1 MRSQG
6 DYGRFWFTFLCRGAR
21 TAELGEIKEWQAQR
35 RTIPA
40 IRIFG
45 IAGEAHRKNVRL

>member
-6 DYGRFWFTFLCRGAR
+6 DYGRFWFTFLCRGA
-21 TAELGEIKEWQAQR
+21 TATELGEITEWQAQR
-35 RTIPA
+35 RTIRA

-45 IAGEAHRKNVRL
+45 IAGEVHRKNVRL